1 MTDSELQLPIVFI
14 TLMGFAIGRM
24 YLDDGACPRLVR
36 PQAAAISWS
45 GESGPRHRPREQ
57 DRDGRGEETHK

>member
-1 MTDSELQLPIVFI
+1 MPKLLGAQLAKSNKTDALGQDRRP
-14 TLMGFAIGRM
+14 
-24 YLDDGACPRLVR
+24 CPRLVL